1 MDLTN
6 YKRKFV
12 IALTMLSALT
22 SALYAKSGPELLW
35 TFTTDVPGSSRIG
48 KAAQFGLIDNGQ
60 LYASSYNGY
69 IYQLDQKTGVLQNRW
84 TLKPDTARAYSSPL
98 MIDGVLYVYNGDR
111 NLYRLDKTTPPQAIN
126 LTKFSYSS
134 YTPTRV
140 EALGYDSGSGLFFL
154 GAGDDLRAVNTN
166 GDLVFTL
173 PHGNAEWGQ
182 PMSCDGML
190 YTYDTHNSKIYK
202 YAISNQAAVAK
213 WNVPFGCMTGS
224 TAYLSKGVDGD
235 GDTMIFAVSWAD
247 VTKTNKIGQIASIYD
262 SGPLAGTKK
271 WSVDLNHR
279 IKHTSLWE
287 GHDILVIPAQN
298 GKIEWR
304 RASTGEFIKEI
315 ELSAG
320 GGGPSSPWSQVV
332 ISGNYGIFGT
342 HNDTTTTTTNYMFV
356 IDLNTGAELWKSD
369 PLIGCQCCMIPIL
382 SDGIAIIGTY
392 DAGVWYA
399 YDLGDG
405 KPFPFARFAN
415 DHNTGNVPDGL
426 TKLAG
431 TPTGAI
437 VHIQ

>member
-1 MDLTN
+1 MNSTN
-6 YKRKFV
+6 YKRKLT
-12 IALTMLSALT
+12 IALIMLSTLT

-48 KAAQFGLIDNGQ
+48 KAAQFGLVDNGQ

-69 IYQLDQKTGVLQNRW
+69 VYQLDLLTGVLQNRW
-84 TLKPDTARAYSSPL
+84 TLTPDTARAYSSPL
-98 MIDGVLYVYNGDR
+98 MIDGVLYVYNGNK
-111 NLYRLDKTTPPQAIN
+111 NLYRLDKTTPPQAVK
-126 LTKFSYSS
+126 LTNFTFPH
-134 YTPTRV
+134 YTPIRV
-140 EALGYDSGSGLFFL
+140 EALAYDSGSGLFFL

-166 GDLVFTL
+166 GGLAFTL

-202 YAISNQAAVAK
+202 YAISNQIAVAK
-213 WNVPFGCMTGS
+213 WNIPFGRTSSS
-224 TAYLSKGVDGD
+224 TAYLSKGIDGD
-235 GDTMIFAVSWAD
+235 GDTMVFAVSWD
-247 VTKTNKIGQIASIYD
+247 LGGSNEIGQIASIYD

-287 GHDILVIPAQN
+287 GHDMLIIPAMN
-298 GKIEWR
+298 GNIEWR

-315 ELSAG
+315 RLSDG
-320 GGGPSSPWSQVV
+320 VDRFNTPWSQIV
-332 ISGNYGIFGT
+332 ISGNYGILGT
-342 HNDTTTTTTNYMFV
+342 HDDTTTTTPNYMFV

-369 PLIGCQCCMIPIL
+369 PIVGCQCCMIPIL
-382 SDGIAIIGTY
+382 SDGIAVIGTY
-392 DAGVWYA
+392 DGGVWYA

-415 DHNTGNVPDGL
+415 DHNTGNVPGGL
-426 TKLAG
+426 TKLSGISTG
-431 TPTGAI
+431 TMM
-437 VHIQ
+437 HIQ